1 MLWSKHCYSCSVL
14 KRKPVLGVRG
24 QGSASVWFLA
34 CVEIKEWVQRSWVI
48 LRPLSLPLRCTSVLF
63 GKWEK
68 TSLSFFVTY
77 LPHTA
82 FFSTSWYGLFCVNN
96 DISKPL
102 LMQMEISDSAD
113 MLCTFFEIYKHCGS
127 HVLKF
132 VCDSLCQTSRQHV
145 LTLCYLADAS
155 AYLTCFPASTFRRIR
170 DWTIWQSKATQTIQH
185 VIVVAEADTRP
196 ARTENICEKV
206 GQRSQRCVLWRWWV
220 SI

>member
-1 MLWSKHCYSCSVL
+1 MSKGKGQLAYDFWHVWKLRRESRGVGSFSGLQVCL
-14 KRKPVLGVRG
+14 KMPV
-24 QGSASVWFLA
+24 
-34 CVEIKEWVQRSWVI
+34 
-48 LRPLSLPLRCTSVLF
+48 SLLF

-68 TSLSFFVTY
+68 TSQSFFVTY

-82 FFSTSWYGLFCVNN
+82 NSLSTLAFSTSWYGLFCFNN

-102 LMQMEISDSAD
+102 SMQMEISDAAD

-132 VCDSLCQTSRQHV
+132 VCDSPWQTSRKHV
-145 LTLCYLADAS
+145 LTLRCLTDAS
-155 AYLTCFPASTFRRIR
+155 AYLTCFPASTFRRVR
-170 DWTIWQSKATQTIQH
+170 DWTVWQSKATQTIQH
-185 VIVVAEADTRP
+185 VIVVAEADIRP

-206 GQRSQRCVLWRWWV
+206 GQGTQCCVLWRWWV